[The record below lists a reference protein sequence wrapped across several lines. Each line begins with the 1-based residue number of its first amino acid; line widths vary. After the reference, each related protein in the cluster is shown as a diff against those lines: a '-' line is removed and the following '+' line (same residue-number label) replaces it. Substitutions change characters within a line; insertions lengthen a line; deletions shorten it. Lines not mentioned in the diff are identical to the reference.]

1 MSKPCKRPGVYSG
14 RFLLQ
19 VQTLSR
25 YLGKRVQ
32 EGHLA
37 LGHIDL
43 LASRP
48 LGLDVGRGQVA
59 GLQPL
64 LGRGQGTRAH
74 RGRTHRAVPHRVRT
88 HRAKDLGVGSD
99 NELFLVLDDADRVD
113 DHAGVA
119 RVLGQRAGRGLR
131 IQELAGHHLSV
142 HARQRLFL
150 QPPGIVRE
158 RDLDLAGLAM
168 SPRSSWM
175 SLRTRDDTGASPI
188 RSFVLIPLQEQG
200 THSA

>member
-48 LGLDVGRGQVA
+48 LGLDV
-59 GLQPL
+59 
-64 LGRGQGTRAH
+64 GRGQGTRAH